1 MPTTPTT
8 PRNFL
13 IDTDV
18 ASDDAVALIM
28 ALRHPD
34 ITVRAITTVAGNVPL
49 PQATQNALL
58 VTELCNQPNVPVF
71 AGAHQPL
78 LRPASDA
85 TWFHGIDG
93 LGDQNF
99 RPKNR
104 TAPNPDH
111 AIDAL
116 LQLSAQHAKSTLV
129 TLGPLTNI
137 AAALLRDPT
146 FAQRIERCIIMG
158 GNPCCVGNVTPAA
171 EYNIWCDPEAA
182 EIVLRSGMNCELVGW
197 HLCRADAALNAKEIA
212 HIQSLNTPLAHFAI
226 DCNRTAAEAYR
237 AQTGEPGISL
247 PDPTAMAIALDP
259 SLVTHA
265 TSHRVKVETAS
276 DLTRG
281 QTIVDQLNIADDPR
295 NAAVWST
302 TNTLTRTIWNMN
314 IPAFKQLLLHSLQP

>member
-1 MPTTPTT
+1 M
-8 PRNFL
+8 RNFL

-58 VTELCNQPNVPVF
+58 VTELCGKSNVPVF
-71 AGAHQPL
+71 QGAHQPL
-78 LRPASDA
+78 LRQACDA

-99 RPKNR
+99 RPSHR
-104 TAPNPDH
+104 TSPNQDH

-116 LQLSAQHAKSTLV
+116 LQLSTRHKNSTLV

-137 AAALLRDPT
+137 AAALLRDPA
-146 FAQRIERCIIMG
+146 FAQRIDRCIIMG

-182 EIVLRSGMNCELVGW
+182 EIVLRSGLNCELVGW
-197 HLCRADAALNAKEIA
+197 HLCRGDAALNAKEIEQ
-212 HIQSLNTPLAHFAI
+212 IQSLNTPLAHFAI

-237 AQTGEPGISL
+237 TQTGELAISL
-247 PDPTAMAIALDP
+247 PDPTAMAIAIDP
-259 SLVTHA
+259 SLATHA
-265 TSHRVKVETAS
+265 SSHRVKIETAS

-281 QTIVDQLNIADDPR
+281 QTLVDQLNIATDPR
-295 NAAVWST
+295 NAPTWCTAT
-302 TNTLTRTIWNMN
+302 TLTRVVWTMDVS
-314 IPAFKQLLLHSLQP
+314 AFKRMLLNSLH

>member
-1 MPTTPTT
+1 M
-8 PRNFL
+8 RNFL

-58 VTELCNQPNVPVF
+58 VTELCKKHDVPVF
-71 AGAHQPL
+71 QGAHQPI
-78 LRPASDA
+78 LRAACDA

-104 TAPNPDH
+104 TTPEKDR

-116 LQLSAQHAKSTLV
+116 LHLSAHHKNCTLV

-146 FAQRIERCIIMG
+146 FATRIDRCIIMG

-197 HLCRADAALNAKEIA
+197 HLCRHEAALNAKEIA
-212 HIQSLNTPLAHFAI
+212 AIESLNTPLAKFAI

-237 AQTGEPGISL
+237 TQTGEPGISL
-247 PDPTAMAIALDP
+247 PDPTAMAIAIDP
-259 SLVTHA
+259 SLA
-265 TSHRVKVETAS
+265 TSASSHRVKIETAS
-276 DLTRG
+276 ELTRG
-281 QTIVDQLNIADDPR
+281 QTIVDQLNIAHDPR
-295 NAAVWST
+295 NATTWCT
-302 TNTLTRTIWNMN
+302 TNTLTRVVWTMD
-314 IPAFKQLLLHSLQP
+314 IPGFKRLLFASLR